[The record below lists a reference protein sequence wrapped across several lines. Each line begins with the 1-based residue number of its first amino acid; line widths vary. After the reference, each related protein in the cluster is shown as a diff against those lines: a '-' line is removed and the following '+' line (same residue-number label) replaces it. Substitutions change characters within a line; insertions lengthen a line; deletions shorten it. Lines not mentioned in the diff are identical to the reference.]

1 MGSTL
6 RDDDVSPGLIH
17 RHTSSDLIEH
27 DFHLS
32 CAHVTEGAV
41 EPTSGW
47 LFLAAIFFIFC
58 IYKNILR
65 CTTCTQSVYA
75 VNHGPYGGRVEIS
88 LDVYAPCLNIIA
100 LSRRKC
106 KVTTFWQSGDICC
119 SHIDLM
125 RSKRGAHLRRFSC
138 TASECIPT
146 LRRRRP
152 LDLPRKAYSL
162 IYV

>member
-47 LFLAAIFFIFC
+47 LFFSCHFLHGYCLLIS
-58 IYKNILR
+58 
-65 CTTCTQSVYA
+65 CTYQRVSA
-75 VNHGPYGGRVEIS
+75 EIHDSGRVVMLEKTQ
-88 LDVYAPCLNIIA
+88 AGG
-100 LSRRKC
+100 
-106 KVTTFWQSGDICC
+106 W
-119 SHIDLM
+119 
-125 RSKRGAHLRRFSC
+125 RSA
-138 TASECIPT
+138 
-146 LRRRRP
+146 
-152 LDLPRKAYSL
+152 
-162 IYV
+162 

>member
-47 LFLAAIFFIFC
+47 LFLAAIFLYFAFIKIF
-58 IYKNILR
+58 YGAPHAPR
-65 CTTCTQSVYA
+65 VYTQ
-75 VNHGPYGGRVEIS
+75 
-88 LDVYAPCLNIIA
+88 
-100 LSRRKC
+100 
-106 KVTTFWQSGDICC
+106 
-119 SHIDLM
+119 
-125 RSKRGAHLRRFSC
+125 
-138 TASECIPT
+138 
-146 LRRRRP
+146 
-152 LDLPRKAYSL
+152 
-162 IYV
+162 

>member
-47 LFLAAIFFIFC
+47 LFLAAIFSMVIFQREP
-58 IYKNILR
+58 KSANF
-65 CTTCTQSVYA
+65 
-75 VNHGPYGGRVEIS
+75 
-88 LDVYAPCLNIIA
+88 
-100 LSRRKC
+100 LSFAC
-106 KVTTFWQSGDICC
+106 K
-119 SHIDLM
+119 
-125 RSKRGAHLRRFSC
+125 
-138 TASECIPT
+138 
-146 LRRRRP
+146 
-152 LDLPRKAYSL
+152 
-162 IYV
+162 